1 MTARPFTVTVVQHLA
16 FEDLGSFEPVLRERG
31 HAIEVLQAGVDD
43 VGSAIRQAECL
54 VVLGG
59 PIGVYET
66 EAYPFVVDEI
76 EALRER
82 LSARRPTLGI
92 CLGAQLMA
100 AALGAR
106 VYPGGHKEI
115 GWGALQLTPAGQA
128 SPLRHLDGVPVLHW
142 HGDTFDLPDGCDLLA
157 STELYERQAF
167 SLGPKVLGLQCHPEA
182 EARRFERWLIGHG
195 GELAS
200 AGIDVRALREQ
211 ARESGPE
218 LEQAARR
225 MLLSWLNGLGD
236 AGAPAH

>member
-1 MTARPFTVTVVQHLA
+1 MLASSATVTVVQHLA
-16 FEDLGSFEPVLRERG
+16 FEDLGSFEPLLRQRG
-31 HAIEVLQAGVDD
+31 HAIDVLQAGVDE
-43 VGSAIRQAECL
+43 VSAAIRQAECL

-106 VYPGGHKEI
+106 VYPGGRKEI
-115 GWGALQLTPAGQA
+115 GWGALQLTPAGHA

-142 HGDTFDLPDGCDLLA
+142 HGDTFDLPEGCELLA

-167 SLGPKVLGLQCHPEA
+167 SLGPNVLALQCHPEA
-182 EARRFERWLIGHG
+182 DARRFERWLIGHA

-200 AGIDVRALREQ
+200 AGIDVRALRER
-211 ARESGPE
+211 ARESGPA
-218 LEQAARR
+218 LEQAAQR
-225 MLLSWLNGLGD
+225 MLLSWLHGLGD

>member
-1 MTARPFTVTVVQHLA
+1 MSASSATVTVIQHLA
-16 FEDLGSFEPVLRERG
+16 FEDLGSFEPVLRQRG

-43 VGSAIRQAECL
+43 VSAAIRQAECL

-66 EAYPFVVDEI
+66 EAYPFVVDEV

-106 VYPGGHKEI
+106 VYPGGRKEI
-115 GWGALQLTPAGQA
+115 GWG
-128 SPLRHLDGVPVLHW
+128 PLRLTSAGRASALSHLDGVAVLHW
-142 HGDTFDLPDGCDLLA
+142 HGDTFDLPEGCELLA
-157 STELYERQAF
+157 STDLFERQAF
-167 SLGPKVLGLQCHPEA
+167 SLGPNVLGLQCHPEA
-182 EARRFERWLIGHG
+182 DARRFERWLIGHA

-200 AGIDVRALREQ
+200 AGIDVRVLREQ
-211 ARESGPE
+211 ARALGPA
-218 LEQAARR
+218 LERAAQG
-225 MLLSWLNGLGD
+225 MLTGWLDGLSD
-236 AGAPAH
+236 EGA

>member
-1 MTARPFTVTVVQHLA
+1 MSASSATVTVIQHLA
-16 FEDLGSFEPVLRERG
+16 FEDLGSFEPVLRQRG

-43 VGSAIRQAECL
+43 VSAAIRQAECL

-66 EAYPFVVDEI
+66 EAYPFVVDEV

-106 VYPGGHKEI
+106 VYPGGRKEI
-115 GWGALQLTPAGQA
+115 GWGPLQLTSAGRA
-128 SPLRHLDGVPVLHW
+128 SALRHLEGVAVLHW
-142 HGDTFDLPDGCDLLA
+142 HGDTFDLPEGCELLA
-157 STELYERQAF
+157 STDLYERQAF
-167 SLGPKVLGLQCHPEA
+167 SLGPNVLGLQCHPEA
-182 EARRFERWLIGHG
+182 DARRFERWLIGHA

-211 ARESGPE
+211 ARALGPS
-218 LEQAARR
+218 LERAAQV
-225 MLLSWLNGLGD
+225 MLNGWLSGLCD
-236 AGAPAH
+236 RGL

>member
-1 MTARPFTVTVVQHLA
+1 MTRPALSITVVQHLA
-16 FEDLGSFEPVLRERG
+16 FEDLGSFESVLHERG

-43 VGSAIRQAECL
+43 VGAAIRQAECL

-66 EAYPFVVDEI
+66 EAYPFVMDEI

-128 SPLRHLDGVPVLHW
+128 SPLRHLEGVPVLHW
-142 HGDTFDLPDGCDLLA
+142 HGDTFDLPEGCELLA
-157 STELYERQAF
+157 STDVYERQAF
-167 SLGPKVLGLQCHPEA
+167 SLGPSVLGLQCHPEA
-182 EARRFERWLIGHG
+182 DARRFERWLIGHA

-200 AGIDVRALREQ
+200 AGIDVRRLREQ
-211 ARESGPE
+211 AQALGPALERAAQGMLVGWLSG
-218 LEQAARR
+218 LCGGGR
-225 MLLSWLNGLGD
+225 
-236 AGAPAH
+236 

>member
-1 MTARPFTVTVVQHLA
+1 MSASSATVTVIQHLA
-16 FEDLGSFEPVLRERG
+16 FEDLGSFEPVLRQRG

-43 VGSAIRQAECL
+43 VSAAIRQAECL

-66 EAYPFVVDEI
+66 EAYPFVVDEV

-82 LSARRPTLGI
+82 LRARRPTLGI

-106 VYPGGHKEI
+106 VYPGGRKEI
-115 GWGALQLTPAGQA
+115 GWGPLQLTSAGRA
-128 SPLRHLDGVPVLHW
+128 SALSHLEGVPVLHW
-142 HGDTFDLPDGCDLLA
+142 HGDTFDLPEGCELLA
-157 STELYERQAF
+157 STDLFERQAF
-167 SLGPKVLGLQCHPEA
+167 SLGPNVLGLQCHPEA
-182 EARRFERWLIGHG
+182 DARRFERWLIGHA

-211 ARESGPE
+211 ARALGPA
-218 LEQAARR
+218 LERAAQG
-225 MLLSWLNGLGD
+225 MLTDWLNGLSDEGS
-236 AGAPAH
+236 